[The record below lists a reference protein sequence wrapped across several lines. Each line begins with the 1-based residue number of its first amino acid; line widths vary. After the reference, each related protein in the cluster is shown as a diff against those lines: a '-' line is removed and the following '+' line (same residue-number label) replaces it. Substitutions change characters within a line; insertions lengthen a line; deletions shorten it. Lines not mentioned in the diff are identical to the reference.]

1 MSMQA
6 VALMEAPGDWE
17 RELVWRMSQATPEDT
32 ARGVLF
38 KGMLEAV
45 RELGDEAAVR
55 VCLEA
60 SGEERFVDVFS
71 YPIRSL
77 LRLLACAA
85 RRLAPEYGGG
95 EAALKALGRR
105 ANADYLSSPLGRV
118 VRVLTHGSPRRM
130 MESAPDI
137 HRQTMSFGKLSVEWT
152 GLSSGRVVKRGD
164 FLPAACQ
171 EGALEELLCAT
182 GGRRVWVRREW
193 VDGLDGGFAFAWE

>member
-6 VALMEAPGDWE
+6 VALMDSPSEWE
-17 RELVWRMSQATPEDT
+17 RDLVWRMSQARPEDT

-38 KGMLEAV
+38 KGTLEAV
-45 RELGDEAAVR
+45 RALGDESAVR
-55 VCLEA
+55 CCLEA

-77 LRLLACAA
+77 LRMLSCAA
-85 RRLAPEYGGG
+85 SQLAPGYGGG
-95 EAALKALGRR
+95 EGALRELGRR
-105 ANADYLSSPLGRV
+105 ANADYLASPLGRAV
-118 VRVLTHGSPRRM
+118 KVLTHGSPRRM

-137 HRQTMSFGKLSVEWT
+137 YRQTMSFGALSVEWT
-152 GLSSGRVVKRGD
+152 GLSSGRVVRRGD

-171 EGALEELLCAT
+171 QGVLENLLCAT
-182 GGRRVWVRREW
+182 VGRRAWVRREW